1 MTRARY
7 APISDP
13 DITEYNGLRWSAG
26 AAAGALPEP
35 ASSRAA
41 HPVPPCPLRTILT
54 SNDPPENG
62 KTGFLKFLELCR
74 NHLAATSTWL
84 PGPPAWHRLARSAT
98 WAPPAPAPGAHS
110 GRAAPMRQ
118 RVGWGT
124 GRPRPRQGPRRARNV
139 TNGASALRERPVRP
153 DGVRQ
158 VQT

>member
-62 KTGFLKFLELCR
+62 KTGFLKFLGLGWG
-74 NHLAATSTWL
+74 NVAATSTW
-84 PGPPAWHRLARSAT
+84 PGCGARR
-98 WAPPAPAPGAHS
+98 PAPGP
-110 GRAAPMRQ
+110 GRAGEAGAPDE
-118 RVGWGT
+118 VLAGVCG
-124 GRPRPRQGPRRARNV
+124 AR
-139 TNGASALRERPVRP
+139 S
-153 DGVRQ
+153 
-158 VQT
+158 VQPPGLSLSRSRTHATSMSL

>member
-62 KTGFLKFLELCR
+62 KTGFLKFLELRCNAR
-74 NHLAATSTWL
+74 GITSRALA
-84 PGPPAWHRLARSAT
+84 GRG
-98 WAPPAPAPGAHS
+98 PGAVAGGGRGLRGRVES
-110 GRAAPMRQ
+110 GRRGGLA
-118 RVGWGT
+118 
-124 GRPRPRQGPRRARNV
+124 
-139 TNGASALRERPVRP
+139 
-153 DGVRQ
+153 
-158 VQT
+158 

>member
-62 KTGFLKFLELCR
+62 KTGFLKFLELCW
-74 NHLAATSTWL
+74 NHFAVTSTWL
-84 PGPPAWHRLARSAT
+84 PRAAAPHRRDRRRRLHHAHHGHR
-98 WAPPAPAPGAHS
+98 PLPYPAPHS
-110 GRAAPMRQ
+110 GRAAPI
-118 RVGWGT
+118 
-124 GRPRPRQGPRRARNV
+124 
-139 TNGASALRERPVRP
+139 
-153 DGVRQ
+153 
-158 VQT
+158 

>member
-62 KTGFLKFLELCR
+62 KTGFLKFLALRCSAR
-74 NHLAATSTWL
+74 RITSRALASRGRARSRAA
-84 PGPPAWHRLARSAT
+84 GVRLAVA
-98 WAPPAPAPGAHS
+98 A
-110 GRAAPMRQ
+110 GRR
-118 RVGWGT
+118 G
-124 GRPRPRQGPRRARNV
+124 
-139 TNGASALRERPVRP
+139 PVR
-153 DGVRQ
+153 R
-158 VQT
+158 